1 MGAVNMI
8 PHVVLA
14 SVLMP
19 GVLDAVETKSEA
31 PWPAPVAGWKPVAPG
46 EHPRLFFRK
55 AEVQALRQRAQTA
68 EGKMLVERTI
78 FLLDGADKVREG
90 KRFTMFDAA
99 AFGFLWQMTGD
110 KQYAELA
117 RQSQE
122 MFWSPGALDKDDRYS
137 LNPPNEEMRAGPSIY
152 AVALAYDL
160 CYDAWPAEYRTEQA
174 QKMFTWKG
182 RCKKNGHN
190 VSLESMA
197 KQAYSPNP
205 VSNHY
210 ALQVGG
216 AGLTLLALLDDPE
229 LTDEQRK
236 LAREWYETG
245 IIKQAKRVFTVD
257 FGATGYFGEHGGP
270 GVIAMSW
277 TMTPWLKAERVAG
290 GRDWFTQPTPEWL
303 SLQFVLKT
311 IAHKDVPYYA
321 NPGAGRGG
329 YGGDQLEQNGGHHA
343 GYFSQGLGAIQD
355 LHRPAMRWVYEK
367 FVEPY
372 ERRQYPTE
380 FPSPTARSFDAFN
393 YPHRP
398 MYAFLNWPAT
408 AENPAK
414 TVPKAAGDPHF
425 GQYVFRNR
433 WQDND
438 DTVVCITFGARTADN
453 VRRSMVWGLGQQLT
467 FGSIAP
473 VVTGNPK
480 IGQAV
485 IDYWQPAEDGSGIV
499 TAGGTSIGVD
509 FSRAS
514 GAEAVVVMVGKGA
527 DGKLGG
533 AVDAKKSKV
542 QTVGQFQI
550 LTLSA
555 AGKHPEA
562 QLQGD
567 TVVLG
572 GQTVRHDGRNIVF
585 GKMAGPPS
593 IRQ

>member
-1 MGAVNMI
+1 MRRGEVKLWPVI
-8 PHVVLA
+8 FLA
-14 SVLMP
+14 GTAL
-19 GVLDAVETKSEA
+19 AEQ
-31 PWPAPVAGWKPVAPG
+31 PWPATVPGWKPVGAG

-55 AEVQALRQRAQTA
+55 AELPALRQRAQTA
-68 EGKMLVERTI
+68 EGKMLVERTV

-99 AFGFLWQMTGD
+99 AFGFLWQMTGQA
-110 KQYAELA
+110 KYAELA

-122 MFWSPGALDKDDRYS
+122 KFWAPGSLDKDDRYS
-137 LNPPNEEMRAGPSIY
+137 LNPPNEEMRAGPSLY

-160 CYDAWPAEYRTEQA
+160 CYDAWPADYRKEQA
-174 QKMFTWKG
+174 QKIFTWKG

-210 ALQVGG
+210 PLQVGG

-229 LTDEQRK
+229 LTDDQRK
-236 LAREWYETG
+236 LARDWYETG
-245 IIKQAKRVFTVD
+245 ILKQARRIFTVD
-257 FGATGYFGEHGGP
+257 FGATGYFAEHGGP

-277 TMTPWLKAERVAG
+277 TLTPWLKAERVAG
-290 GRDWFTQPTPEWL
+290 GRDWFSDPAHPTTEWL

-343 GYFSQGLGAIQD
+343 GYFSQGLGAIQEAR
-355 LHRPAMRWVYEK
+355 RPAMRWVYEK

-380 FPSPTARSFDAFN
+380 FPLPAAKSFDTFC

-398 MYAFLNWPAT
+398 MYAFVNWPAA

-425 GQYVFRNR
+425 GQYIFRNR
-433 WQDND
+433 WQDDD
-438 DTVVCITFGARTADN
+438 DTIVCITFGARTADK
-453 VRRSMVWGLGQQLT
+453 VRRSMVWSLGQQLT
-467 FGSIAP
+467 FGTITP
-473 VVTGNPK
+473 VVTGNVK

-485 IDYWQPAEDGSGIV
+485 IDHWQPAEDGSGIV

-509 FSRAS
+509 FSQSS
-514 GAEAVVVMVGKGA
+514 GAETVVVMVGKGA

-533 AVDAKKSKV
+533 AVDAKKTKV
-542 QTVGQFQI
+542 QSVGPFQI
-550 LTLSA
+550 LTLTPT
-555 AGKHPEA
+555 GNHPVA
-562 QLQGD
+562 QLAGEKV
-567 TVVLG
+567 TLG
-572 GQTVRHDGRNIVF
+572 GQTISFDGKNIVF
-585 GKMAGPPS
+585 GKLAAAPKLRM
-593 IRQ
+593 